1 MDALNKT
8 YKGIWYGAEKK
19 PMTVKDLLDKVIK
32 SNGRSFWLQKSYEF
46 KGNSL
51 RDVKEVAVLRD
62 EEMRG
67 KLRLDDACVLY
78 LLQSDLPRE
87 FFRNLSTEYILR
99 VYGKQDT
106 HAEEHNAD
114 VTEDKKE
121 DDTPAEEKRVPLLIG
136 YMFEHGEEDREFWHV
151 EISPEDQ
158 KKIHDIFR
166 KYHKSDAGES
176 IRGNLNV
183 YDRNG
188 YESFNI

>member
-1 MDALNKT
+1 MDALNKA
-8 YKGIWYGAEKK
+8 YRGIWYGAKEK

-32 SNGRSFWLQKSYEF
+32 NYGRSFWLQTSYEF

-51 RDVKEVAVLRD
+51 SDVEEVAVLRD

-67 KLRLDDACVLY
+67 KLRLDDECVLY
-78 LLQSDLPRE
+78 LLQSDLPRS
-87 FFRNLSTEYILR
+87 FFDKLSTKYILR
-99 VYGKQDT
+99 VYEKQDT
-106 HAEEHNAD
+106 H
-114 VTEDKKE
+114 VEDKKVE
-121 DDTPAEEKRVPLLIG
+121 DTATEEKHVPLLIG

-158 KKIHDIFR
+158 KKIHDILH